1 MTSPHLSQDISLLS
15 DALHTVFAK
24 HRGEDAADL
33 LRNLVRQCQALDA
46 DATEPFAE
54 PLQRIAATSDDDL
67 HELLKILTIHFH
79 LVNKA
84 EQVEIARIN
93 RDRERRATTDAP
105 RAESIAEAIS
115 HLKQQGASLEAVL
128 RVLERLD
135 IQPTFTAHPT
145 EARRQSVLRQ
155 QRGIAD
161 ALEENQNPALS
172 PKERT
177 AIGRR
182 IRRAVHLMYA
192 TDEIRLERPQVIE
205 EVRHGLYFL
214 SGPVWDVIP
223 QLYRDIRDA
232 LFEHYQALPTL
243 PTVLRYRS
251 WIGGDRDGNPRVTA
265 NVTRDTLAEL
275 RQTVL
280 QKYRDEMATLQREIS
295 VSRARLSIPPE
306 LNAAIELDQQE
317 YPLDDRE
324 RRMMKNEPF
333 RIRIAQIIRKLDQVD
348 HDPTAYSAKAFLKDL
363 ELLSSALIHCGLDDV
378 AREGLL
384 FELIARVRTF
394 GFHLAALDIRQHS
407 RVHRDALHE
416 LLDLAGVCDDY
427 AQRSEADKRAI
438 LNEELGNPRPLLPH
452 GAKLSNAT
460 ADLLDTLAVIRQ
472 AETDMPGS
480 VGSYIISM
488 THDVS
493 DLLSVLV
500 LMKETGLWRMVDGQ
514 VEAKLDVVPLLET
527 VEDLDK
533 GPGLLQALFQDDIY
547 RLHLQSRR
555 TFQEIM
561 LGYSDSNKDGGYW
574 MSNWGLQKAQAN
586 LAQICADHQIALRF
600 FHGRGGTVGRGGGR
614 ANRAILATPRA
625 SRNGKIRFT
634 EQGEVIT
641 FRYAMAS
648 IARRHLEQI
657 VNAMIVATADAEA
670 PNPSDGGSFQQ
681 QHGDLMDRMAQS
693 SMEAYRNLVRD
704 AAFWPWYAT
713 QSPIEYI
720 SDLPIASRP
729 VARSGGQVDL
739 DNVRAIPWV
748 FAWTQMRYVAP
759 GWYGLGSAIESISQS
774 DSDAI
779 DRMKQLY
786 SEWDFFR
793 TLIDNAQQEMARARL
808 PIAALY
814 GDKNSD
820 MHQRLSEEF
829 ERTERVVLQ
838 ITGQTRLLDNNTVIQ
853 SAIDARN
860 PYTDVINMA
869 QLEMIRRF
877 RRGDD
882 DAAQK
887 RRKSTIFLSINGMAA
902 AMQSTG

>member
-1 MTSPHLSQDISLLS
+1 VTSPQLSQDITLLT

-33 LRNLVRQCQALDA
+33 LRNLVKQCQSIDSNASK
-46 DATEPFAE
+46 PFAAAQ
-54 PLQRIAATSDDDL
+54 QRLAAISDDDL

-84 EQVEIARIN
+84 EQIEIARIN
-93 RDRERRATTDAP
+93 RARERQATTDAP
-105 RAESIAEAIS
+105 RAESIAEAIL

-128 RVLERLD
+128 RVLEQLD

-145 EARRQSVLRQ
+145 EARRQSILRQ

-172 PKERT
+172 AKERS
-177 AIGRR
+177 AIARR

-232 LFEHYQALPTL
+232 IFDHYDALPTL

-265 NVTRDTLAEL
+265 DVTRATLTEL
-275 RQTVL
+275 RQTAL
-280 QKYRDEMATLQREIS
+280 QKYRAEMATLQREIS

-306 LNAAIELDQQE
+306 LSAAIEIDQDK
-317 YPLDDRE
+317 YPLTDRE
-324 RRMMKNEPF
+324 RRMMTNEPF
-333 RIRIAQIIRKLDQVD
+333 RIRIAQLIHKLERLDE
-348 HDPTAYSAKAFLKDL
+348 DPAAYSANEFLRDL
-363 ELLSSALIHCGLDDV
+363 EVLSSALIHCGLDDV

-394 GFHLAALDIRQHS
+394 GFHLAALDVRQHS

-416 LLDLAGVCDDY
+416 LLRLAGVCDDY

-438 LNEELGNPRPLLPH
+438 LNKELSNPRPLLPH
-452 GAKLSNAT
+452 GAELSPAT
-460 ADLLDTLAVIRQ
+460 ADLLDTMDVIRQ
-472 AETDMPGS
+472 AETEMPGS

-493 DLLSVLV
+493 DLLCVLV
-500 LMKETGLWRMVDGQ
+500 LMKEAGLWRMLDGQ
-514 VEAKLDVVPLLET
+514 IDAKLDVVPLLET

-547 RLHLQSRR
+547 RQHLQSRG

-670 PNPSDGGSFQQ
+670 NPPSNVGTFQQ
-681 QHGDLMDRMAQS
+681 QHGELMDRMAQM
-693 SMEAYRNLVRD
+693 SMEAYRGLVRD
-704 AAFWPWYAT
+704 EGFWPWYAT

-759 GWYGLGSAIESISQS
+759 GWFGLGSAIESICQG
-774 DSDAI
+774 DCDAI
-779 DRMKQLY
+779 DRMKKLY
-786 SEWDFFR
+786 VDWDFFR

-814 GDKNSD
+814 GGGDSD
-820 MHQRLSEEF
+820 MHRRLSDEF
-829 ERTERVVLQ
+829 QRTERIILQ
-838 ITGQTRLLDNNTVIQ
+838 LTGQARLLDNNAVIQ
-853 SAIDARN
+853 AAIDARN
-860 PYTDVINMA
+860 PFTDVINMA

-877 RRGDD
+877 RRGEEG
-882 DAAQK
+882 AAQK

>member
-1 MTSPHLSQDISLLS
+1 VTSPQLSQDITLLT

-33 LRNLVRQCQALDA
+33 LRNLVKQCQSLDGNA
-46 DATEPFAE
+46 SEPFAAAQ
-54 PLQRIAATSDDDL
+54 QRLAAISDDDL

-84 EQVEIARIN
+84 EQIEIARIN
-93 RDRERRATTDAP
+93 RARERQATTDAP
-105 RAESIAEAIS
+105 RAESIAEAIL
-115 HLKQQGASLEAVL
+115 HLKQQGAALEAVL
-128 RVLERLD
+128 RVLEQLD

-145 EARRQSVLRQ
+145 EARRQSILRQ

-172 PKERT
+172 AKERS
-177 AIGRR
+177 AIARR

-232 LFEHYQALPTL
+232 IFDHYDALPTL

-265 NVTRDTLAEL
+265 DVTRATLTEL
-275 RQTVL
+275 RQTAL
-280 QKYRDEMATLQREIS
+280 QKYRAEMATLQREIS

-306 LNAAIELDQQE
+306 LSAAIEIDQDK
-317 YPLDDRE
+317 YPLTDRE
-324 RRMMKNEPF
+324 RRMMSNEPF
-333 RIRIAQIIRKLDQVD
+333 RIRIAQLIHKLEHLDE
-348 HDPTAYSAKAFLKDL
+348 DPTAYSANEFLKDL
-363 ELLSSALIHCGLDDV
+363 EVLSSALVHCGLDDV

-394 GFHLAALDIRQHS
+394 GFHLAALDVRQHS

-416 LLDLAGVCDDY
+416 LLRLAGVCDDY

-438 LNEELGNPRPLLPH
+438 LSKELSNPRPLLPH
-452 GAKLSNAT
+452 GAELSPAT
-460 ADLLDTLAVIRQ
+460 ADLLATMGVIRQ
-472 AETDMPGS
+472 AEAEMPGS

-493 DLLSVLV
+493 DLLCVLV
-500 LMKETGLWRMVDGQ
+500 LMKEAGLWRMLDGQ
-514 VEAKLDVVPLLET
+514 IDAKLDVVPLLET

-547 RLHLQSRR
+547 RQHLQSRG

-670 PNPSDGGSFQQ
+670 NRPSTTGTFQQ
-681 QHGDLMDRMAQS
+681 QHGELMDRMAQM
-693 SMEAYRNLVRD
+693 SMEAYRGLVRD
-704 AAFWPWYAT
+704 EGFWPWYAT

-759 GWYGLGSAIESISQS
+759 GWFGLGSAIESICQG
-774 DSDAI
+774 DCDAI

-786 SEWDFFR
+786 VDWDFFR

-814 GDKNSD
+814 GNADSD
-820 MHQRLSEEF
+820 MHRRLSDEF
-829 ERTERVVLQ
+829 QRTERIILQ
-838 ITGQTRLLDNNTVIQ
+838 ITGQARLLDNNAVIQ
-853 SAIDARN
+853 AAIDARN
-860 PYTDVINMA
+860 PFTDVINMA

-877 RRGDD
+877 RRGEEG
-882 DAAQK
+882 AAQK

>member
-1 MTSPHLSQDISLLS
+1 
-15 DALHTVFAK
+15 
-24 HRGEDAADL
+24 
-33 LRNLVRQCQALDA
+33 
-46 DATEPFAE
+46 
-54 PLQRIAATSDDDL
+54 
-67 HELLKILTIHFH
+67 
-79 LVNKA
+79 
-84 EQVEIARIN
+84 
-93 RDRERRATTDAP
+93 
-105 RAESIAEAIS
+105 
-115 HLKQQGASLEAVL
+115 
-128 RVLERLD
+128 
-135 IQPTFTAHPT
+135 
-145 EARRQSVLRQ
+145 
-155 QRGIAD
+155 
-161 ALEENQNPALS
+161 
-172 PKERT
+172 
-177 AIGRR
+177 
-182 IRRAVHLMYA
+182 
-192 TDEIRLERPQVIE
+192 
-205 EVRHGLYFL
+205 
-214 SGPVWDVIP
+214 
-223 QLYRDIRDA
+223 
-232 LFEHYQALPTL
+232 
-243 PTVLRYRS
+243 
-251 WIGGDRDGNPRVTA
+251 
-265 NVTRDTLAEL
+265 
-275 RQTVL
+275 
-280 QKYRDEMATLQREIS
+280 
-295 VSRARLSIPPE
+295 
-306 LNAAIELDQQE
+306 
-317 YPLDDRE
+317 
-324 RRMMKNEPF
+324 
-333 RIRIAQIIRKLDQVD
+333 
-348 HDPTAYSAKAFLKDL
+348 
-363 ELLSSALIHCGLDDV
+363 
-378 AREGLL
+378 
-384 FELIARVRTF
+384 
-394 GFHLAALDIRQHS
+394 
-407 RVHRDALHE
+407 
-416 LLDLAGVCDDY
+416 
-427 AQRSEADKRAI
+427 
-438 LNEELGNPRPLLPH
+438 
-452 GAKLSNAT
+452 
-460 ADLLDTLAVIRQ
+460 
-472 AETDMPGS
+472 
-480 VGSYIISM
+480 
-488 THDVS
+488 
-493 DLLSVLV
+493 
-500 LMKETGLWRMVDGQ
+500 
-514 VEAKLDVVPLLET
+514 
-527 VEDLDK
+527 
-533 GPGLLQALFQDDIY
+533 
-547 RLHLQSRR
+547 
-555 TFQEIM
+555 
-561 LGYSDSNKDGGYW
+561 

-614 ANRAILATPRA
+614 ANRAIHATPRA

-657 VNAMIVATADAEA
+657 VNAMIVATADADA
-670 PNPSDGGSFQQ
+670 ATPTDGGSFQQ
-681 QHGDLMDRMAQS
+681 QHGDLMDRMAQT

-704 AAFWPWYAT
+704 SGFWPWYAT

-786 SEWDFFR
+786 AEWDFFR

-829 ERTERVVLQ
+829 ERTERVILQ